1 MELLLIAKV
10 ETIIELFFGVIL
22 IVFRKQI
29 VHINDRYARIWM
41 GRRKKQIRDEI
52 EKSGEHRYFYIVQEI
67 GYLIIGAILITLGS
81 LELILPAAKEYVNF
95 VLGFL
100 ILFIISAAIAGFCI
114 FKIVNPI
121 LNRRLDRYMNDKYT
135 TICLRLQSKSSSLAE
150 KCEAKRSVEQLNDP
164 IYKKLHERV
173 KIYSI
178 AWFVILT
185 IALAFAFYASM
196 KLTF

>member
-1 MELLLIAKV
+1 MELLLTAKV

-22 IVFRKQI
+22 IAFRKQI
-29 VHINDRYARIWM
+29 VRINDRYARIWM

-67 GYLIIGAILITLGS
+67 GYVIIGAILITLGS

-100 ILFIISAAIAGFCI
+100 ILFIISAAVAGFCI

-135 TICLRLQSKSSSLAE
+135 TIWLRLRSKSSSLAE

-185 IALAFAFYASM
+185 IAFAFAFYASM

>member
-1 MELLLIAKV
+1 MVKV
-10 ETIIELFFGVIL
+10 GTIIELFLGVIF

-29 VHINDRYARIWM
+29 VRINDKYARIWM

-52 EKSGEHRYFYIVQEI
+52 EKLDEHRYFYIVQEI
-67 GYLIIGAILITLGS
+67 GYIIIGVILITLGL
-81 LELILPAAKEYVNF
+81 LELIAPAAKEYGNS

-114 FKIVNPI
+114 FRIVSPI
-121 LNRRLDRYMNDKYT
+121 LNRRLDKYMNDKYA
-135 TICLRLQSKSSSLAE
+135 TIWLQSRNSSLAE

-164 IYKKLHERV
+164 IYKKLNQRV

-178 AWFVILT
+178 VWFIILM
-185 IALAFAFYASM
+185 IAFIFTFYASM
-196 KLTF
+196 RLASK